1 MNAGEPSTL
10 QQFRKINARS
20 QTQHRVDRGAF
31 RARTVTAKTLRLEN
45 RIDQL
50 EDRARE
56 QNRVIETLIDV
67 ARVREYE

>member
-1 MNAGEPSTL
+1 MGTEHLGVQNEIVNGP
-10 QQFRKINARS
+10 
-20 QTQHRVDRGAF
+20 
-31 RARTVTAKTLRLEN
+31 TAKTLRLEN

>member
-1 MNAGEPSTL
+1 MRQATQTNAAS
-10 QQFRKINARS
+10 FRDLKREL
-20 QTQHRVDRGAF
+20 TQKMGVQNEIVNGL
-31 RARTVTAKTLRLEN
+31 TAKTLRLES

-50 EDRARE
+50 ESRARE

>member
-1 MNAGEPSTL
+1 M
-10 QQFRKINARS
+10 IY
-20 QTQHRVDRGAF
+20 
-31 RARTVTAKTLRLEN
+31 RAITMGTEHLGVQNEIVNGLTAKTLRLEN